1 MFGGLVFMI
10 LALAFVLTQL
20 AERLRPPNPSFLVAA
35 HLAIAVLF
43 FGYFYPVW
51 TAVPISQSAWFES
64 SGTPPWGP
72 KIWLVNCK
80 NLPASQPQLF
90 CWN

>member
-1 MFGGLVFMI
+1 MI

-51 TAVPISQSAWFES
+51 TAGA
-64 SGTPPWGP
+64 
-72 KIWLVNCK
+72 
-80 NLPASQPQLF
+80 NLAV
-90 CWN
+90 CVV